1 MACVA
6 HGTFLMLETSVRIA
20 EMMHAVRTNRT
31 TTKKKNQN
39 DLNLRG
45 INLVSNAGTMGHE
58 NLASLSSLSKELL
71 PQLQARKVNM
81 LGSLVA

>member
-6 HGTFLMLETSVRIA
+6 HGTFLMLATSVRLA
-20 EMMHAVRTNRT
+20 AMMHAVRTNKT
-31 TTKKKNQN
+31 TTIKRNQN

-45 INLVSNAGTMGHE
+45 INVVSNAGTMGHE
-58 NLASLSSLSKELL
+58 NLASLSSPSKELL
-71 PQLQARKVNM
+71 PQLQARKVSM